1 MTEAKGLWLSG
12 SVLCR
17 RLIFKVAGGFPIIK
31 SQERHAQRPPR
42 NTQEEP
48 PDPQLMPLD
57 NMLIAEV
64 VAGLGKGGSA
74 SAAVQANQLDN
85 SIEHSD
91 YRAKPAQIRQIYHQE
106 FKKHAPPYNECL
118 TRYLDARRKRHPF
131 TKQASEILNKYF
143 YSHLSNLYP
152 SEEVKK
158 ELAGKCGITVNQVSN
173 WFGLKRSRYRNNI
186 GKVQEEANLYIQ
198 SKL

>member
-1 MTEAKGLWLSG
+1 
-12 SVLCR
+12 
-17 RLIFKVAGGFPIIK
+17 
-31 SQERHAQRPPR
+31 
-42 NTQEEP
+42 
-48 PDPQLMPLD
+48 
-57 NMLIAEV
+57 MLIAEV

-74 SAAVQANQLDN
+74 SAAVQTNQLDK

-106 FKKHAPPYNECL
+106 FEKHAPPCNEFL
-118 TRYLDARRKRHPF
+118 TRYLYVRRKRHPF

-158 ELAGKCGITVNQVSN
+158 ELARKCGITVNQVSN

-186 GKVQEEANLYIQ
+186 GKVQEETNLYIQ